1 MYAKY
6 NMCSACARVYVCVC
20 ACATNECTHKWHE
33 LQFIEQK
40 RVKKEREKRGKAN
53 KMMHRAHKGEAC
65 AVCTVWQDGRA
76 YSPVCTDQ
84 QQLLQSALD

>member
-6 NMCSACARVYVCVC
+6 NMCSACARVCVEVC

-40 RVKKEREKRGKAN
+40 REKKERERDEAK

-65 AVCTVWQDGRA
+65 AVCTVWQHRRA
-76 YSPVCTDQ
+76 YSPVCPDQ
-84 QQLLQSALD
+84 QQLLQSALA